1 MNTDA
6 IEASYLT
13 GRDRL
18 QKWWLLLDNAKQL
31 YVAGMAMAVLF
42 VVVVVVTGKGL
53 PAEIL
58 FLTAVT
64 TFAIAFLIE
73 GYRWLIATLEA
84 PAAKWLTAVGG
95 VMAAALATGAASSTL
110 ATATGQDPNAFKTAT
125 AFLAPVSFVPILA
138 MLVVIGGVL
147 GMPFFAIGM
156 FAKHGL
162 TRGKLKDFDMLL
174 SFGRLM
180 GFATLVVTAAQLV
193 SPPARLEKGL
203 EKAAGYSAY
212 FLDMAPNRTCA
223 PTEGDRVARIN
234 DSLVVIG
241 RVTDDGLQFVRQ
253 NCAVAAEAT
262 TLRQPAPLLGQESAG
277 N

>member
-13 GRDRL
+13 RRDRL

-64 TFAIAFLIE
+64 SFAIAFLIE

-110 ATATGQDPNAFKTAT
+110 AAATGQDPNAFKTAT
-125 AFLAPVSFVPILA
+125 AFLAPMSFVPILA

-147 GMPFFAIGM
+147 GLPFFAISM

-162 TRGKLKDFDMLL
+162 TRGKPKDLDVLL

-180 GFATLVVTAAQLV
+180 GFAALVTAAAQLV
-193 SPPARLEKGL
+193 SPSAPLEKGL

-234 DSLVVIG
+234 DSLVIIG

-253 NCAVAAEAT
+253 NCAIAAEPT
-262 TLRQPAPLLGQESAG
+262 TLRQPAPIRGQESAG